1 MHISDTVWKLG
12 VISDMPNDIRRNITQ
27 SIDTLK
33 QRWHGQPR
41 RTRRFVSITIFL
53 IVCFAS
59 WQILSPLL
67 TPPKKKAA
75 APVTA
80 AAVLK
85 QDVTVSEH
93 STGTVLAEAT
103 VNVTARVSGQIV
115 DVAFREGQ
123 RVRKGD
129 LLFRLDPRP
138 LSAAL
143 AQAQA
148 TLAKDRATATSSE
161 RTFARDKALLAAK
174 AISQQTYDADEA
186 SARADTAT
194 VQADKAAVDT
204 ARLNLDY
211 ASIRSPIDG
220 KTGVIAVQIG
230 NLVVANAT
238 TALVSVT
245 QDQPVKIS
253 FTLPQDRIG
262 RIQQQFRA
270 GKLTAKITPDGGT
283 PFTVPVSFLDNAV
296 NTSAGT
302 IELRA
307 SYANKEQRLVPGQ
320 MVSVD
325 VTLLG
330 LHNVLTVPHNALNP
344 GQDGS
349 FVFAIRQDK
358 ARQVPVTVLS
368 DDGVT
373 AAVSGKLNPGDQVVT
388 DGQLR
393 IEDGSKV
400 HVVHHGPGKANPA
413 QVAPGAQ

>member
-1 MHISDTVWKLG
+1 MLHTISRAIAQHTHNLNLHWNGK
-12 VISDMPNDIRRNITQ
+12 S
-27 SIDTLK
+27 
-33 QRWHGQPR
+33 R
-41 RTRRFVSITIFL
+41 RTRQTLSVTALVIL
-53 IVCFAS
+53 CFAG

-67 TPPKKKAA
+67 TPAKKKPA
-75 APVTA
+75 APITA
-80 AAVLK
+80 AAVVK
-85 QDVTVSEH
+85 QDVTVTEH
-93 STGTVLAEAT
+93 STGKVLAEAT

-115 DVAFREGQ
+115 DVALREGQ

-148 TLAKDRATATSSE
+148 TLAKDRATAVSSE
-161 RTFARDKALLAAK
+161 RSFARDKALLAAK

-186 SARADTAT
+186 SARAAAAT
-194 VQADKAAVDT
+194 VQADRAAVDT
-204 ARLNLDY
+204 AKLNLDY
-211 ASIRSPIDG
+211 ASIRAPIDG
-220 KTGVIAVQIG
+220 KTGAIAVQIG

-238 TALVSVT
+238 TTLVSVT

-262 RIQQQFRA
+262 RIQQQFRT
-270 GKLTAKITPDGGT
+270 GKLTAKITPDGST
-283 PFTVPVSFLDNAV
+283 PFTVPVNFLDNAV

-307 SYANKEQRLVPGQ
+307 SYANTDQRLVPGQ

-325 VTLLG
+325 VALQG
-330 LHNVLTVPHNALNP
+330 LKNVLTVPHNALNP
-344 GQDGS
+344 GQDGT

-358 ARQVPVTVLS
+358 ARQVAVTVLS
-368 DDGVT
+368 DDGIT
-373 AAVSGKLNPGDQVVT
+373 AAVLGKLHPGDQVVT

-400 HVVHHGPGKANPA
+400 HVVHTGPGKANPA
-413 QVAPGAQ
+413 QTAPGAQ